1 MARLILESGGER
13 REIKV
18 TGLITIG
25 RSPEATVQVDD
36 KTLSREHTQVYL
48 HGGRV
53 CVRDLGSKNGTY
65 LNGSL
70 VKQPEVLKQGDRIK
84 VGPATFIVVLEAGDT
99 LPAVQAAVQPPQP
112 QPRPVTS
119 HPPAQAAARPR
130 PVADRERDAGGTSDF
145 MVLAYRAFLVG
156 VVVVGAYFTKP
167 VFAWLLTKI
176 PQ

>member
-48 HGGRV
+48 QGGRV
-53 CVRDLGSKNGTY
+53 CVKDLGSKNGTY
-65 LNGSL
+65 LNGAL
-70 VKQPEVLKQGDRIK
+70 LKQPEALKQGDRIK
-84 VGPATFIVVLEAGDT
+84 VGPATFTVVLEAGDT
-99 LPAVQAAVQPPQP
+99 LPAVQAAVAPP
-112 QPRPVTS
+112 PRPAPATS

-130 PVADRERDAGGTSDF
+130 PAADRERDPGGTSDF
-145 MVLAYRAFLVG
+145 MVLVYRAFLVG
-156 VVVVGAYFTKP
+156 VIVVGAYFTKP

>member
-25 RSPEATVQVDD
+25 RSPEVTVQVDD
-36 KTLSREHTQVYL
+36 KTLSREHTQVYAQ
-48 HGGRV
+48 GGRIYV
-53 CVRDLGSKNGTY
+53 KDLGSKNGTY
-65 LNGSL
+65 LNGAL
-70 VKQPEVLKQGDRIK
+70 VKQPEALKQGDRIK
-84 VGPATFIVVLEAGDT
+84 VGPAMFTVALEAGDAM
-99 LPAVQAAVQPPQP
+99 PAVQAALPPPQAP
-112 QPRPVTS
+112 PRPVTT
-119 HPPAQAAARPR
+119 HAAAPVAARPR
-130 PVADRERDAGGTSDF
+130 PAADRDRAAGGTSDL
-145 MVLAYRAFLVG
+145 MVLVTRAFLVG